1 MTTNLDPLA
10 GRPLL
15 AFAIRNGA
23 AFVLAVGLL
32 YVVIGEQRAQM
43 REINAR
49 SAEMLT
55 LVHALAGRCLDATGK
70 PILR

>member
-1 MTTNLDPLA
+1 VTTSDPLA

-23 AFVLAVGLL
+23 AFVLAGALL
-32 YVVIGEQRAQM
+32 YVMLGEQRAQL
-43 REINAR
+43 REIDAR

-55 LVHALAGRCLDATGK
+55 LMQAMVGRCLDATTK
-70 PILR
+70 PIGR

>member
-1 MTTNLDPLA
+1 MTDSDPFT

-23 AFVLAVGLL
+23 AFVLAGILL
-32 YVVIGEQRAQM
+32 YVMLGEQRAQL
-43 REINAR
+43 RAVEAR

-55 LVHALAGRCLDATGK
+55 LMQAMVGRCLDATK
-70 PILR
+70 PVIR

>member
-1 MTTNLDPLA
+1 MTPDSDPLA

-23 AFVLAVGLL
+23 AFVLAGILL
-32 YVVIGEQRAQM
+32 YVVLGEQRTQM
-43 REINAR
+43 RAIDAR

-55 LVHALAGRCLDATGK
+55 IMQAMVGRCLDASK
-70 PILR
+70 PIGR